1 MCKREASLPVSNG
14 MKYLCDPHILP
25 TNTCPPDISELGRR
39 TDGFAPFAKE
49 VQLDI
54 SDGVFSP
61 VTSWPY
67 FEGQMTSLEKMVSD
81 DEQLP
86 HADKVAYEV
95 HLMVEDHAKVGELL
109 AAAGCSRLLLHAE
122 AVAEAALVRKIFSSW
137 KRAGAKEVGV
147 ALLIDTPLETINT
160 VVQECDVVQLMSIA
174 KIGAQG
180 QPFDE
185 RALSRVE
192 ELHAKYPE
200 LLVAVDGGVGESN
213 IEDLV
218 RAGAN
223 RLCVGSA
230 ISKAPN
236 PALAFAQLH
245 ERAMRGCAPLSDVV
259 GRA

>member
-1 MCKREASLPVSNG
+1 

-39 TDGFAPFAKE
+39 TEQFAGFAQQM
-49 VQLDI
+49 QLDV
-54 SDGVFSP
+54 SDGIFSP

-67 FEGQMTSLEKMVSD
+67 FDGQKAELEKMAAHN
-81 DEQLP
+81 QKLP
-86 HADKVAYEV
+86 HSEQIAYEV
-95 HLMVEDHAKVGELL
+95 HLMVQEPARVGELL
-109 AAAGCSRLLLHAE
+109 ARAGCSRLLLHVEALPNASQIPDILAE
-122 AVAEAALVRKIFSSW
+122 W
-137 KRAGAKEVGV
+137 KAAGASEVGV
-147 ALLIDTPLETINT
+147 SLLIETPLESIDSF
-160 VVQECDVVQLMSIA
+160 VRHCDVVQLMSIA

-185 RALSRVE
+185 RALTRVE

-200 LLVAVDGGVGESN
+200 LMVAVDGGVGESN

-230 ISKAPN
+230 ISKSDN
-236 PALAFAQLH
+236 PAQVFARLH
-245 ERAMRGCAPLSDVV
+245 ERAMRGCTPQVV
-259 GRA
+259 SEPV